1 MRTDRRSGSSGLFR
15 ASLILLVLSI
25 LYQGSLAFER
35 FLKPE
40 LQRTLRVWSPPAVE
54 RAALFL
60 EGEDFLGYI
69 RFLREHIPEDARV
82 ILPPHQPPSTFSNL
96 YFVQYFLFPRDL
108 HNCGSDEVEACI
120 ERVTG
125 SNTYVLALEQFPP
138 RALASRHKLYVPFNS
153 EIGLFVPATDQDE

>member
-1 MRTDRRSGSSGLFR
+1 MRTDWRSGNTGLYR
-15 ASLILLVLSI
+15 ASFILLVLSVI
-25 LYQGSLAFER
+25 YQGFLAFER

-40 LQRTLRVWSPPAVE
+40 LQRTLRVWSLPAIE

-96 YFVQYFLFPRDL
+96 YFAQYFLFPRDL

-125 SNTYVLALEQFPP
+125 PNTYILALEHFPP
-138 RALASRHKLYVPFNS
+138 RALAAMHKRYVPFNA
-153 EIGLFVPATDQDE
+153 EIGLFVPPSELDE